1 MTPMPSAPTSSS
13 GLPFSTEWLR
23 FPVAF
28 AFALVLSVAMFGFL
42 HRLTSVHGDPGE
54 AVAVAKVEFVR
65 LRREVQVEEKKREKP
80 QRVKPEQAPVL
91 PTMSVAKEEGVAL
104 GLDVAAIAA
113 GLGSDFGTAS
123 GTGGDGRGVPG
134 GLTFG
139 GGMSDRGAL
148 PLVRVEP
155 QYPPQAAKR
164 GLEGW
169 VQLQFTVTTGGGVD
183 DVTVVKSSNAVFERA
198 AVEAV
203 RKWKYEP
210 QMRAGTAVATTGL
223 NVVLRFKMEG

>member
-1 MTPMPSAPTSSS
+1 MA
-13 GLPFSTEWLR
+13 LLR

-28 AFALVLSVAMFGFL
+28 LLAGVLSLTLFGFL
-42 HRLTSVHGDPGE
+42 HRMTTVRSQGEE
-54 AVAVAKVEFVR
+54 AVAVAKVEFIR
-65 LRREVQVEEKKREKP
+65 LRREVEVEEKKREKP

-91 PTMSVAKEEGVAL
+91 PTMSVAKEEGVDL
-104 GLDVAAIAA
+104 GLDVAAIAS
-113 GLGSDFGTAS
+113 GLGSEFGSAA

-134 GLTFG
+134 GLSFG

-169 VQLQFTVTTGGGVD
+169 VQLRFTVTTAGSVD
-183 DVTVVKSSNAVFERA
+183 DVAVVKSSNAVFERA

-210 QMRAGTAVATTGL
+210 QMRSGTAVATTGV
-223 NVVLRFKMEG
+223 NVILRFKMDG

>member
-1 MTPMPSAPTSSS
+1 MKAIS
-13 GLPFSTEWLR
+13 LDWLR

-28 AFALVLSVAMFGFL
+28 VLALFLSLSMFGFL
-42 HRLTSVHGDPGE
+42 HRLTTVRTEAGE
-54 AVAVAKVEFVR
+54 AVAVAKVEFIR
-65 LRREVQVEEKKREKP
+65 LRREVEVEEKKREKP

-91 PTMSVAKEEGVAL
+91 PTMSVAKEEGLDL

-113 GLGSDFGTAS
+113 GLGSDFGSAS
-123 GTGGDGRGVPG
+123 GSGGDGRGVPG
-134 GLTFG
+134 GLSFG

-169 VQLQFTVTTGGGVD
+169 VQLQFTVTTSGGVD
-183 DVTVVKSSNAVFERA
+183 EVVVVKSSNAVFERA
-198 AVEAV
+198 AMEAV

-210 QMRAGTAVATTGL
+210 QMRGGTAVATGGI
-223 NVVLRFKMEG
+223 NVVLRFKLDG

>member
-1 MTPMPSAPTSSS
+1 MRAEA
-13 GLPFSTEWLR
+13 LDWLR
-23 FPVAF
+23 FPI
-28 AFALVLSVAMFGFL
+28 AFALALLLALSLFGFL
-42 HRLTSVHGDPGE
+42 HRLTTVRTAAGE
-54 AVAVAKVEFVR
+54 SVAVAKVEFVR

-91 PTMSVAKEEGVAL
+91 PTMSVAKEEGVNL

-113 GLGSDFGTAS
+113 GLGTDFGTAS

-134 GLTFG
+134 GLSFG

-164 GLEGW
+164 HLEGW
-169 VQLQFTVTTGGGVD
+169 VQLQFTVTTSGGVD
-183 DVTVVKSSNAVFERA
+183 DVVVVKSSNSVFERA
-198 AVEAV
+198 AIEAV

-210 QMRAGTAVATTGL
+210 QMRGGAPVATSGL
-223 NVVLRFKMEG
+223 NVVLRFKLDA

>member
-1 MTPMPSAPTSSS
+1 MKALS
-13 GLPFSTEWLR
+13 LDWLR

-28 AFALVLSVAMFGFL
+28 VLALLFALSMFGFL
-42 HRLTSVHGDPGE
+42 HRLTTVRSSAGE
-54 AVAVAKVEFVR
+54 AVPVTKVDFVR
-65 LRREVQVEEKKREKP
+65 LRREVEVEEKKREKP
-80 QRVKPEQAPVL
+80 QRIKPEQAPVL
-91 PTMSVAKEEGVAL
+91 PTMSVAKEEGLTL

-123 GTGGDGRGVPG
+123 GSGGDGRGVPG
-134 GLTFG
+134 GLSFG

-169 VQLQFTVTTGGGVD
+169 VQLQFTVTTSGGVD
-183 DVTVVKSSNAVFERA
+183 DVLVVKSSNSVFERA
-198 AVEAV
+198 AMEAV

-210 QMRAGTAVATTGL
+210 QMRAGTAIATSGL
-223 NVVLRFKMEG
+223 NVVLRFKLDG

>member
-1 MTPMPSAPTSSS
+1 MLA
-13 GLPFSTEWLR
+13 LLR

-28 AFALVLSVAMFGFL
+28 ACALAMSVAMFGFL
-42 HRLTSVHGDPGE
+42 RAMTDVRTSSGD
-54 AVAVAKVEFVR
+54 AVAVSKIEFVR
-65 LRREVQVEEKKREKP
+65 LRREVEVEEKKREKP
-80 QRVKPEQAPVL
+80 QREKPEQAPVL
-91 PTMSVAKEEGVAL
+91 PTMSVAKDKGVDL
-104 GLDVAAIAA
+104 DLDVQAIAS
-113 GLGSDFGTAS
+113 GLGAQFGTA
-123 GTGGDGRGVPG
+123 GGGGDGRGIPG
-134 GLTFG
+134 GLSFG

-169 VQLQFTVTTGGGVD
+169 VQLRFTITSAGSVD
-183 DVTVVKSSNAVFERA
+183 AVSVVKSSNAVFERA

-210 QMRAGTAVATTGL
+210 QMQAGTAVATGDVSVL
-223 NVVLRFKMEG
+223 LRFKMES

>member
-1 MTPMPSAPTSSS
+1 MKADV
-13 GLPFSTEWLR
+13 LDHLR

-28 AFALVLSVAMFGFL
+28 ALALLLSLSLFGFL
-42 HRLTSVHGDPGE
+42 HRLTTVRTEAGE
-54 AVAVAKVEFVR
+54 AVAVAKVDFVR
-65 LRREVQVEEKKREKP
+65 LRREVEVEEKKREKP

-91 PTMSVAKEEGVAL
+91 PTMSVAKEEGVDL

-113 GLGSDFGTAS
+113 GLGADFGTAS

-134 GLTFG
+134 GLSFG

-169 VQLQFTVTTGGGVD
+169 VQLQFTVTTSGGVD
-183 DVTVVKSSNAVFERA
+183 DVVVVKSSNAVFERA
-198 AVEAV
+198 AMEAV

-210 QMRAGTAVATTGL
+210 QMRGGAPVATSGL
-223 NVVLRFKMEG
+223 NVVLRFKLDA